1 MLSIT
6 EMFRIGVF
14 YPDLTPDFSYDD
26 CPEFWQNNKININV
40 LNMRKED
47 YMKNIQISSYVGIAL
62 DVIVEIVAFY
72 FVWFGL
78 KYSWGMRGLYRDSN
92 DELGPWLLCGRYY
105 GPFRPFR
112 GFGKFKFI
120 LIKIILGF
128 GLSFADTIT
137 GAIQTFYFIHL
148 KF

>member
-1 MLSIT
+1 
-6 EMFRIGVF
+6 
-14 YPDLTPDFSYDD
+14 
-26 CPEFWQNNKININV
+26 
-40 LNMRKED
+40 
-47 YMKNIQISSYVGIAL
+47 MKNIQVSSYVGIAL
-62 DVIVEIVAFY
+62 DVIVEIVVFY
-72 FVWFGL
+72 YVWYG
-78 KYSWGMRGLYRDSN
+78 GMRVVYLCSE
-92 DELGPWLLCGRYY
+92 DELGPWLLCGRSY

-148 KF
+148 KLR